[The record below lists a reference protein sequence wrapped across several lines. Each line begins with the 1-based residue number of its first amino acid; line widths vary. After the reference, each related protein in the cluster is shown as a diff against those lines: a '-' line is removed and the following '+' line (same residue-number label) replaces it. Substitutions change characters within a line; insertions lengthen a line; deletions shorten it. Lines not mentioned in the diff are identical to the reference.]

1 MPQVPPCPA
10 HPPHPLSTPP
20 DPHSRKDTMPAPG
33 PLFCRFSNSKLRLM
47 CAVRTAVA
55 RAFDAKLIV
64 GLGGRCCKKIR
75 AWNPGTAE
83 GKGVCPI
90 CRTPHGLHAACRT
103 AVSRAPFLPHVPRPT
118 SQVLEPEHKA

>member
-1 MPQVPPCPA
+1 MPQVPPR
-10 HPPHPLSTPP
+10 PPTPSTPP
-20 DPHSRKDTMPAPG
+20 APHSRKDTVRVSG

-47 CAVRTAVA
+47 CAVRAAVA
-55 RAFDAKLIV
+55 RASEAKLIV

-103 AVSRAPFLPHVPRPT
+103 AVSRAPFLPHVPRPHL
-118 SQVLEPEHKA
+118 SGAGAGA

>member
-1 MPQVPPCPA
+1 M
-10 HPPHPLSTPP
+10 
-20 DPHSRKDTMPAPG
+20 
-33 PLFCRFSNSKLRLM
+33 KLRLM
-47 CAVRTAVA
+47 CAVCAAVA

-118 SQVLEPEHKA
+118 SQVLEPEHITQHKGAEGGEGDVARL

>member
-1 MPQVPPCPA
+1 
-10 HPPHPLSTPP
+10 
-20 DPHSRKDTMPAPG
+20 
-33 PLFCRFSNSKLRLM
+33 M
-47 CAVRTAVA
+47 CAVRAAVA

-83 GKGVCPI
+83 GKGVCSI

-103 AVSRAPFLPHVPRPT
+103 AVSRAPFLPHVPRPHL
-118 SQVLEPEHKA
+118 SGAGAEA

>member
-1 MPQVPPCPA
+1 M
-10 HPPHPLSTPP
+10 
-20 DPHSRKDTMPAPG
+20 
-33 PLFCRFSNSKLRLM
+33 KLRLM
-47 CAVRTAVA
+47 CAVCAAVA

-103 AVSRAPFLPHVPRPT
+103 AVSRAPFLPHVPRPHL
-118 SQVLEPEHKA
+118 SGAGAGA